1 MDETKCLFV
10 STRGL
15 SKSCD
20 MFPSWDSNDRIT
32 GLTNFTFN
40 NTYGCSIYL
49 HFDMVE
55 PFINMYL
62 DKMSQPF
69 VLVSGNSD
77 HSCPTDFPS
86 AEKLLNS
93 DKLICW
99 YSQNVVVDHFKIKH
113 IPIGLDYHTLSFN
126 RGKHDWCDTVTP
138 ITPKDQEMS
147 LISIKKKLL
156 PLRECKV
163 KAVTNFHNAMGGPI
177 RRTQY
182 RVPIYNTLKDKA
194 CIEWLPNQTREEFWM
209 SLNDAAFVVCPFGNG
224 PDTHRTWEVLML
236 GRIPIVEKSP
246 LNKVYEGLPIA
257 EIDDWNKINKVWLEH
272 TFRQIQF
279 KFHNKEY
286 KLEKLLLTYWKN
298 LINSSKKED

>member
-40 NTYGCSIYL
+40 NSYGCSIYL

-77 HSCPTDFPS
+77 HSCPVDFPS

-99 YSQNVVVDHFKIKH
+99 YSQNVVIEHPKIKH

-138 ITPKDQEMS
+138 VTPKDQEIILKEIRKNM
-147 LISIKKKLL
+147 K
-156 PLRECKV
+156 PLNQCSG
-163 KAVTNFHNAMGGPI
+163 ACTNFHLCMDGPI
-177 RRTQY
+177 RRLNY
-182 RVPIYNTLKDKA
+182 RVPLYNKLKDKT
-194 CIEWLPNQTREEFWM
+194 CITWLPKQTREDFWKT
-209 SLNDAAFVVCPFGNG
+209 LNDYAFCLSPKGNG
-224 PDTHRTWEVLML
+224 EDCHRTWEILSL
-236 GRIPIVEKSP
+236 GRIPIIERSV
-246 LNKVYEGLPIA
+246 LNHVFEGLPIV
-257 EIDDWNKINKVWLEH
+257 EVEDWSIISDVWLKQKH
-272 TFRQIQF
+272 ADILF

-286 KLEKLLLTYWKN
+286 KVERLLLTYWKN
-298 LINSSKKED
+298 IFNSHKN